1 MSLFDRDPA
10 PGAMVHTQAPP
21 EALVVALHDY
31 GDHGAEVRPVI
42 ESWMKHVPRTYF
54 IAPDAPVS
62 LSDHSDRRA
71 WYGQADADAA
81 PPDGALDLAAAALEH
96 MLLARL
102 RRINLSPGRLVLA
115 GFGQGAVVALHLALV
130 RAQLD
135 CAGILACS
143 ATPLPSI
150 DVPPRARGV
159 KVRLIRAR
167 QVGMPPEHSLGGMI
181 RELMAQGVD
190 ARGSLLES
198 GAPHEAIRLGASYLS
213 ELVAAAHR
221 APLG

>member
-1 MSLFDRDPA
+1 MHGPA
-10 PGAMVHTQAPP
+10 

-31 GDHGAEVRPVI
+31 GDDGAEVRPVL
-42 ESWMKHVPRTYF
+42 ESWMKHVPRAGF
-54 IAPDAPVS
+54 IAPDAPVF
-62 LSDHSDRRA
+62 LSQSPGKRA
-71 WYGQADADAA
+71 WYRLGDADAA
-81 PPDGALDLAAAALEH
+81 QPDGALDAASAALER

-102 RRINLSPGRLVLA
+102 GRINLSPGRLVLA
-115 GFGQGAVVALHLALV
+115 GFGQGAIVALHLALV
-130 RAQLD
+130 RAPFE

-150 DVPPRARGV
+150 VVPPRARGV

-167 QVGMPPEHSLGGMI
+167 QLGMPPEQSLGGMI
-181 RELMAQGVD
+181 RALMAQGIDV
-190 ARGSLLES
+190 RGSLLES